1 MGFAPNQLLMLTP
14 WFAGAG
20 AACGVYFDHRS
31 QLANHA
37 DSVVQNW
44 IGWKGFEGRLRDAPH
59 FESRLHMVS
68 YKLSSYDV
76 RVEVARRTACV
87 RFLLRSLSR
96 FFARM
101 PRTKTPMSEKAVGA
115 SALRAIQDRNALRS
129 LQIIGDQRASA
140 NAAQSVNQS
149 VSATQS
155 VNTTQGANAT

>member
-1 MGFAPNQLLMLTP
+1 
-14 WFAGAG
+14 
-20 AACGVYFDHRS
+20 
-31 QLANHA
+31 
-37 DSVVQNW
+37 
-44 IGWKGFEGRLRDAPH
+44 
-59 FESRLHMVS
+59 MVS

-96 FFARM
+96 FFARK